1 MFQNFDFN
9 NDGKCDMQDVY
20 LYDSMFSDSCDNSS
34 SSFSDTDGNSSHG
47 SSKGSNK
54 DSTEMP
60 ASFGR
65 IVRRFLTVL
74 LAAVYIDELLRGSP
88 AAKIVTLIF
97 FTVGIIVLICLLYKR
112 A

>member
-20 LYDSMFSDSCDNSS
+20 LYDRMFSDSCDNSS
-34 SSFSDTDGNSSHG
+34 SSFSGTDGNSSHG
-47 SSKGSNK
+47 SSK
-54 DSTEMP
+54 DSTEKP
-60 ASFGR
+60 TSFGR
-65 IVRRFLTVL
+65 IIRIFLTVL
-74 LAAVYIDELLRGSP
+74 LAAVYIGELLKGSL